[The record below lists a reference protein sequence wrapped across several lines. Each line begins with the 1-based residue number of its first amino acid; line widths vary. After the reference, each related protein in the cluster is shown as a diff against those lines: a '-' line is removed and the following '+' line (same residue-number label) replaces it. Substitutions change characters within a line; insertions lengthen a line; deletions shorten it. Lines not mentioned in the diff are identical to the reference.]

1 MNKLDLKIDLR
12 RPDLKER
19 FRQTKA
25 IISAIAAGG
34 EIEFYDVSYD
44 AIVEVFGKIKKTDF
58 DGISDM
64 AGFFANKQNIIREI
78 IKEHR
83 RRAD

>member
-1 MNKLDLKIDLR
+1 MNKLDQRLNLSR
-12 RPDLKER
+12 AELKER

-25 IISAIAAGG
+25 LRSALDKGG
-34 EIEFYDVSYD
+34 EIDFFDVSYD
-44 AIVEVFGKIKKTDF
+44 AIREVYGEIKKTDF
-58 DGISDM
+58 DNISSM
-64 AGFFANKQNIIREI
+64 APFFANKHNIIKEL